1 MVANKVTA
9 NYINAQGITATSIK
23 VLDDHNNTLFEA
35 GGTPDTDEDGNI
47 ILDEKGRP
55 TIKDGVVTVAGWKAN
70 ATSIRSTA
78 TNDNVVLRS
87 RNTEL
92 ETEGQA
98 IKAKYV
104 EFDAEHPQA
113 FAIDLSQTNAKVDKI
128 DLAKLKIEIQGEDIS
143 SGVLLS
149 IPRETTSKDPNYS
162 STSDSTL
169 DFRLTAD
176 TSSSIQV
183 QYNYA
188 NEPLPPGIFHPIY
201 PPITTIPPTV
211 PPTTGGGG
219 SGNTPLP
226 TKALLKSN
234 DSADQNGS
242 AEAQSSSSDKT
253 TYPKVQVK
261 LSVDNPLRLTG
272 EQTSDGFM
280 LTGAKS
286 DSYIISTNDYRNRY
300 SHNSIMYIGSINGSD
315 DDGGKLVGKITSYK
329 IWYDSNLL
337 IDLRPMCKVKTID
350 GKASYQ
356 GYLHDAQNNTDY
368 LLGSAGEI
376 KTEPETEF
384 VSIATGVKLNDIK
397 NLTEENLTEALKTAK
412 FAVTNEGKLYA
423 NEATINGAVTAGSG
437 KIGNLDV
444 SKSGLYLANAGGRS
458 SFGLENTDCQY
469 IKYATNASTENI
481 DNLKKTSIVA
491 KITVTR
497 NISLLSLFLGC
508 SEAAKTGSILPLP
521 TITITRD
528 KSYCMVTIPT
538 SKKADFKLPYGTQN
552 AFVIN
557 STDTNRSGYQEDINN
572 CSQATLRNL
581 TAGDEFY
588 IIFAFRK
595 AAIGGPVVDSEPWP
609 PNGWFFV
616 PKSLVDDGS
625 IIINTRIAET
635 LTEGDSTKPTYN
647 EKNRMEYLGSP
658 LAKSDSLYLYT
669 KKDDSNNIFPA
680 YFRLCDGNAG
690 KLPIA
695 SLKLGANFSAN
706 SIGDFSAEYGKIGP
720 WTITGDKF
728 KYSYFGKAT
737 DVFGDKIEQ

>member
-1 MVANKVTA
+1 MANKVTA

-23 VLDDHNNTLFEA
+23 VLDDSHNTLFEA
-35 GGTPDTDEDGNI
+35 GGTPYTDENGNI
-47 ILDEKGRP
+47 ILDKKGQP
-55 TIKDGVVTVAGWKAN
+55 TIKDGVVTIAGWKAN
-70 ATSIRSTA
+70 ATSIRSTE

-92 ETEGQA
+92 EAEGQA
-98 IKAKYV
+98 LKAKYV

-128 DLAKLKIEIQGEDIS
+128 DLAKLKIEIQGENIS

-149 IPRETTSKDPNYS
+149 IPRATTSTDPDYS

-183 QYNYA
+183 QYNYV

-201 PPITTIPPTV
+201 PPIITPPPTD
-211 PPTTGGGG
+211 PPPGPGGGG
-219 SGNTPLP
+219 GGGTLLP

-242 AEAQSSSSDKT
+242 AGVQSGSSDET
-253 TYPKVQVK
+253 TYPKIQIN

-286 DSYIISTNDYRNRY
+286 DSYVISTNEYRDRY
-300 SHNSIMYIGSINGSD
+300 SHNSILYIGSVNGGD

-337 IDLRPMCKVKTID
+337 IDLQPRCKVKTID

-469 IKYATNASTENI
+469 IKYATNASTANI
-481 DNLKKTSIVA
+481 HNTSKTSIVA

-497 NISLLSLFLGC
+497 GISLLSLFLGC
-508 SEAAKTGSILPLP
+508 SGAKTGSIWPMP
-521 TITITRD
+521 TITRN

-557 STDTNRSGYQEDINN
+557 STDTNKSGYQEDINN

-595 AAIGGPVVDSEPWP
+595 ATIGGPIIDSEPWP

-635 LTEGDSTKPTYN
+635 LTEGDSAKPTYN

-669 KKDDSNNIFPA
+669 KKDGSDNLSPA
-680 YFRLCDGNAG
+680 YFSLYNGNAS

-720 WTITGDKF
+720 
-728 KYSYFGKAT
+728 
-737 DVFGDKIEQ
+737 